1 VPSRGAA
8 NLVIIV
14 DNDVVI

>member
-1 VPSRGAA
+1 MINLFRKI

-14 DNDVVI
+14 DA